1 MKMTLQEYYNFP
13 EGVVPQLKRIPHWL
27 EENPNFPC
35 PSDMTYAFAYYKGTS
50 IPELDTSNVTNMSN
64 MFNHCENLTSLDV
77 NNWDTSKVT
86 TMRDMFYYCVKLTLL
101 DLSSWDTSKVTDMN
115 NMFYYCSNLTSLDLS
130 SWDTSKVTNMSNMF
144 NYCINLTSMDVSNLD
159 TSKVTNM
166 GNMFSSCS
174 KLETLSSINCGGIT
188 GTDSSGA
195 GLFGYSGLSS
205 LKNFGGWINLKKSV
219 TNYGINKCP
228 NLTYESCINVLNGL
242 YDFVGN
248 QTTPASNEG
257 KLKVHSN
264 FLTLVG
270 DEISIGTNK
279 GWTITA

>member
-1 MKMTLQEYYNFP
+1 MTLQEYYNFP

-27 EENPNFPC
+27 EDKPNFPC
-35 PSDMTYAFAYYKGTS
+35 PSDMSYAFAYYKGTS
-50 IPELDTSNVTNMSN
+50 IPELDTSKVTDMSNMIAYCYKLTSLDLSNWDTSNVTNMSYL
-64 MFNHCENLTSLDV
+64 FHYCQNLTSLDIS
-77 NNWDTSKVT
+77 N
-86 TMRDMFYYCVKLTLL
+86 
-101 DLSSWDTSKVTDMN
+101 WDTSKVTDMN
-115 NMFYYCSNLTSLDLS
+115 SMFYYCGNLTEIKGIEN
-130 SWDTSKVTNMSNMF
+130 W
-144 NYCINLTSMDVSNLD
+144 D

-166 GNMFSSCS
+166 GNMFNSCS

-242 YDFVGN
+242 FDFTGN
-248 QTTPASNEG
+248 GTTPASNEG
-257 KLKVHSN
+257 KLKVHQN
-264 FLTLVG
+264 FLNLVG
-270 DEISIGTNK
+270 EEISIGTNK